1 MHEENQESKRREEIS
16 LEQDLKK
23 IIRRKQHERE
33 ALLKLLDYIEST
45 DQKLESNS
53 EKNKENK

>member
-1 MHEENQESKRREEIS
+1 MHEENQESKKREEIS

-53 EKNKENK
+53 EKNEENK